1 MLIYLG
7 GIIMTDKQLQQ
18 LTKKELIE
26 LYRELESG
34 KSVTLDEAIKIVK
47 EHGLKIVKQIDY
59 TF

>member
-1 MLIYLG
+1 
-7 GIIMTDKQLQQ
+7 MTDKQLQQ
-18 LTKKELIE
+18 LTKKELID

>member
-1 MLIYLG
+1 MLIDLG
-7 GIIMTDKQLQQ
+7 GIVMTDKQLQQ
-18 LTKKELIE
+18 LTKKELID

>member
-18 LTKKELIE
+18 LTKKELID
-26 LYRELESG
+26 LYRELEST

-47 EHGLKIVKQIDY
+47 DNGLKIVKQIDY

>member
-1 MLIYLG
+1 MA
-7 GIIMTDKQLQQ
+7 DKQLQQ

-26 LYRELESG
+26 LYRELESS
-34 KSVTLDEAIKIVK
+34 KSITLDEAIKIVN